1 MIKKV
6 SINNLAVFQGFD
18 WDKEV
23 VDEQGTVCAFRAIN
37 VIYGRNYSGKTSLSR
52 ILRAMETG
60 ELSDKYQNPSF
71 SVTFADGSMSDH
83 NSLISH
89 GKKIRVFNEDFVRDN
104 LRFTINP
111 DESIEPFAILGDD
124 NNKIEKE
131 IEAIES
137 ELGSKESGKETG
149 LYAQQTTTKTKF
161 NKASQERKKAIDA
174 LEKQLS
180 DKATGRKIGIK
191 YKPERFGDQNYNI
204 QKLRTDIETVLDA
217 NYRPPNDKQLAQC
230 EKLIT
235 EKNLQPIPPFRR
247 PSLNIASLADK
258 AEVLVTKKISESNKI
273 EELIK
278 DAVMNRWVNDGRIHH
293 KGKRTNCAFCGNPIS
308 EDRWSKLEMHFDE
321 ESEKLEKDIVSLI
334 AQIDAE
340 KNSVTSAL
348 SINNALFY
356 SSFHGRLD
364 ELTGR

>member
-111 DESIEPFAILGDD
+111 DESIEP
-124 NNKIEKE
+124 
-131 IEAIES
+131 
-137 ELGSKESGKETG
+137 
-149 LYAQQTTTKTKF
+149 
-161 NKASQERKKAIDA
+161 
-174 LEKQLS
+174 
-180 DKATGRKIGIK
+180 
-191 YKPERFGDQNYNI
+191 
-204 QKLRTDIETVLDA
+204 
-217 NYRPPNDKQLAQC
+217 
-230 EKLIT
+230 
-235 EKNLQPIPPFRR
+235 
-247 PSLNIASLADK
+247 
-258 AEVLVTKKISESNKI
+258 
-273 EELIK
+273 
-278 DAVMNRWVNDGRIHH
+278 
-293 KGKRTNCAFCGNPIS
+293 
-308 EDRWSKLEMHFDE
+308 
-321 ESEKLEKDIVSLI
+321 
-334 AQIDAE
+334 
-340 KNSVTSAL
+340 
-348 SINNALFY
+348 
-356 SSFHGRLD
+356 
-364 ELTGR
+364 